1 MSVRSSTVAVRRIDA
16 YRPSRP
22 ERDVLIAGMLALQQA
37 EGFYSGSVASTV
49 SWDREAV

>member
-22 ERDVLIAGMLALQQA
+22 ERDVLIAGHA
-37 EGFYSGSVASTV
+37 GFAAGRGVLLWLRCLHGLMGS
-49 SWDREAV
+49 